1 MSTVTN
7 LKLFAIREAISKAI
21 KENALEARMDVIKLQ
36 AAEIGL
42 DEKSLEDLILEQKR
56 SSEKQ
61 NKIQQVV
68 SKNKIK
74 YGVIGFAAVALEWI
88 IGVSLGPLSLSKVL
102 WLLAL
107 NLITTLLIVLVL
119 SYRLNKKI
127 Q

>member
-42 DEKSLEDLILEQKR
+42 DEKSLEDLILAQKW

>member
-42 DEKSLEDLILEQKR
+42 DEKSLEDLILEQKW